1 MPRHIARLILVI
13 VGFGAAALVAKSLLT
28 ADSFYEFGHYR
39 GDSVIQIAAQEP
51 VFQAPRYCESC
62 HVERHAQWSGQSH
75 KSVSCEICHGPA
87 RGHPA
92 NGKLPIPADTHKLCG
107 ACHEK
112 LVGRPRTHPQIEVAA
127 HSLGEPCIMCHN
139 PHAPKIVAVAAYVGD
154 PASVAKSAASC
165 AGCHGAQGVSPNEAW
180 PNLAGQSAEY
190 LARILGAYQ
199 SGAQRDV
206 MMTPIAK
213 NLFDADVQG
222 LAAHFAK
229 LPCAAPTK
237 AGTGDSAAGKLLARN
252 CSGCHGDTGISGNR
266 AWPKLAAQK
275 PGYIANALKAFRAG
289 LRKDPLMAGVT
300 RGLSDADIDNLA
312 AYYAEQGC
320 APTTIQARSK
330 P

>member
-13 VGFGAAALVAKSLLT
+13 IGLGAAALVAKSLLT
-28 ADSFYEFGHYR
+28 TDTFYEFGHYR
-39 GDSVIQIAAQEP
+39 GDSVIQVAALEP
-51 VFQAPRYCESC
+51 VFQTTRYCESC
-62 HVERHAQWSGQSH
+62 HAGRHAQWSGQSH

-92 NGKLPIPADTHKLCG
+92 NGKLPIPADTHKLCSV
-107 ACHEK
+107 CHEK
-112 LVGRPRTHPQIEVAA
+112 LVGRPRTQPQIEVAA
-127 HSLGEPCIMCHN
+127 HSLGDPCTTCHN

-154 PASVAKSAASC
+154 AASVAKSAASC
-165 AGCHGAQGVSPNEAW
+165 AGCHGAQGVSPNETW
-180 PNLAGQSAEY
+180 PNLAGQNAEY

-213 NLFDADVQG
+213 NLFDNDVQG
-222 LAAHFAK
+222 LAAHFAN
-229 LPCAAPTK
+229 LPCGAPTK
-237 AGTGDSAAGKLLARN
+237 ASGGDAAAGKPLAKN
-252 CSGCHGDTGISGNR
+252 CAACHGDTGISGNR
-266 AWPKLAAQK
+266 AWPNLAAQK

-289 LRKDPLMAGVT
+289 LRRDQMMAGVT

-320 APTTIQARSK
+320 APTRARSK
-330 P
+330 S